1 MIYSILYLLLAALA
15 LGVLIFIHELGH
27 YWVARKEGMKVEA
40 FSIGFGKP
48 FLVWEKD
55 GVKWQLCWIP
65 FGGYVRIAGMEKKG
79 SLEPYQIP
87 DGFYGKRPLSR
98 IKVALA
104 GPIVNIVFAL
114 LLFAVIWLTGGR
126 DKPFSEYTHL
136 IGWVEPSSNLYEIG
150 VRPGDEIESF
160 GNKPFEGFNQLIYAA
175 FLEKE
180 TQKISGYEINYAT
193 GEKRPFS
200 YLLDMGQDL
209 KGLDRVTMTV
219 GILNPASFLIYEKYP
234 DGKPN
239 PLPEGS
245 PMQGSGIEYND
256 RILWVDGELIFSKR
270 QLISVINQPR
280 VLVTV
285 KRGSQVFLSRIPR
298 LKIADLRLSGPERAE
313 LQDWEFEAGLKDKVQ
328 ELYFIPYNLTPDC
341 RVENAISYIDE
352 DASEKRQFETTRSK
366 LEIPLL
372 RGDQILA
379 VDGYK
384 ILNGYELLRAIQ
396 VRHVQMIVQR
406 GMKYPSIS
414 WKAADNKFM
423 AGVAFEDLQKLSQS
437 IGTENRLQSIGDL
450 HLLAP
455 IQPKPLSEFPLSE
468 SIKERLAS
476 EFIAQKK
483 QIEQMDNPQERA
495 LALRLLEENQ
505 KKLML
510 GIVLQDRQVI
520 YNPSPFKMFVGV
532 FDETWRTLRAL
543 VTGYLSP
550 KYMSGPVGIVQAIH
564 YGWMLGIKEALFW
577 IAVISLNLGIINLLP
592 VPVLDGGHI
601 CFAVIESITKKPIK
615 AKTMERL
622 VIPFIVLLVLFFIY
636 LTYQDILRLLSR
648 FF

>member
-79 SLEPYQIP
+79 SLEPYQIS

>member
-136 IGWVEPSSNLYEIG
+136 IGLVEPSSNLYEIG

-313 LQDWEFEAGLKDKVQ
+313 G
-328 ELYFIPYNLTPDC
+328 
-341 RVENAISYIDE
+341 
-352 DASEKRQFETTRSK
+352 
-366 LEIPLL
+366 
-372 RGDQILA
+372 
-379 VDGYK
+379 
-384 ILNGYELLRAIQ
+384 
-396 VRHVQMIVQR
+396 
-406 GMKYPSIS
+406 
-414 WKAADNKFM
+414 
-423 AGVAFEDLQKLSQS
+423 
-437 IGTENRLQSIGDL
+437 
-450 HLLAP
+450 
-455 IQPKPLSEFPLSE
+455 
-468 SIKERLAS
+468 
-476 EFIAQKK
+476 
-483 QIEQMDNPQERA
+483 
-495 LALRLLEENQ
+495 
-505 KKLML
+505 
-510 GIVLQDRQVI
+510 
-520 YNPSPFKMFVGV
+520 
-532 FDETWRTLRAL
+532 
-543 VTGYLSP
+543 
-550 KYMSGPVGIVQAIH
+550 
-564 YGWMLGIKEALFW
+564 
-577 IAVISLNLGIINLLP
+577 
-592 VPVLDGGHI
+592 
-601 CFAVIESITKKPIK
+601 
-615 AKTMERL
+615 
-622 VIPFIVLLVLFFIY
+622 
-636 LTYQDILRLLSR
+636 
-648 FF
+648 

>member
-285 KRGSQVFLSRIPR
+285 KRGSQVFLSRITR